1 MRRAPVSKRR
11 SARNFR
17 RSSSRTHIKN
27 VRPGPMR
34 GGIRL

>member
-1 MRRAPVSKRR
+1 MRRHHSNKRL
-11 SARNFR
+11 SARKFNK
-17 RSSSRTHIKN
+17 RSGRTKALN